1 MKGTMLLDIEV
12 YPDLFFVGVKD
23 LKEHTIYTFEIS
35 HRKDER
41 VRLYKFLKEFKG
53 FLVTFN
59 GLHYDEVVL
68 KYFLQKYK
76 VLKDEQVDDF
86 LYAIKDFSD
95 DVISDNENVKP
106 VRYLKTTWTSIDLF
120 LYWSMNLRLSKQIS
134 LKSLGIQ
141 LNHEEVQELPFPIN
155 HYFKGNDE
163 QIETLIHY
171 NVKNDLGILEK
182 LLSRMKGDVELRHYV
197 LKTYGVNAWSLD
209 APKIASEYLLED
221 YCSKTFTGDVSD
233 FREYNEY
240 KKSVRNSRY
249 EPAPFVLKD
258 YIPEVEFTEPFFKE
272 IYEKFQQCRGKYYE
286 VLWLKKNDTDMI
298 IMPSIGGI
306 HSKNDNEIY
315 ESDNEWVIIDADIA
329 SLYPNLFKNYKF
341 LRKSLQIVL
350 DKYVE
355 IIDDRIE
362 AKRSGNKLKDK
373 FLKLILNSFSGL
385 ADSSTNW
392 VYSPSE
398 LLALRVTGQ
407 LIQLRFIEELTNH
420 KGFKVFFTNTLH

>member
-23 LKEHTIYTFEIS
+23 FKEQKVHTFEMS

-41 VRLYKFLKEFKG
+41 LKLHNFLKVFKG

-59 GLHYDEVVL
+59 GIHYDEVVL
-68 KYFLQKYK
+68 KYFLKDFK
-76 VLKDEQVDDF
+76 ILKDLDIVDF

-95 DVISDNENVKP
+95 DVIRDDDN
-106 VRYLKTTWTSIDLF
+106 VRPIRWLKTTWISIDLF
-120 LYWSMNLRLSKQIS
+120 LYWSKGLRLQKQIS

-141 LNHEEVQELPFPIN
+141 LNHEEVQELPYPIN

-197 LKTYGVNAWSLD
+197 LKTYGVNAWSMD

-221 YCSKTFTGDVSD
+221 YCSKTFDKGGFKD
-233 FREYNEY
+233 YNTY
-240 KKSVRNSRY
+240 KKSVRDSRY
-249 EPAPFVLKD
+249 EPPPFVLKD
-258 YIPEVEFTEPFFKE
+258 YIPNVTFTEPFFQR
-272 IYEKFQQCRGKYYE
+272 IYKNFQECRGKYYE
-286 VLWLKKNDTDMI
+286 VLWLNKNDTDMI

-315 ESDNEWVIIDADIA
+315 ESDDEWVIVDADIA
-329 SLYPNLFKNYKF
+329 L
-341 LRKSLQIVL
+341 IMW
-350 DKYVE
+350 
-355 IIDDRIE
+355 
-362 AKRSGNKLKDK
+362 GN
-373 FLKLILNSFSGL
+373 
-385 ADSSTNW
+385 
-392 VYSPSE
+392 
-398 LLALRVTGQ
+398 
-407 LIQLRFIEELTNH
+407 
-420 KGFKVFFTNTLH
+420 